1 MISVDIIND
10 YGSNLF
16 YKSDIVSNLI
26 ESILV
31 DENKK
36 ITNLSVVLTNKKY
49 LNMLKKKYF
58 DMDHYTDVIAFNL
71 EDEDEKIQGEIY
83 ISIDDVLENSTIY
96 KVTFNKEFKR
106 VLIHGVL
113 HLIGYND
120 ISDEEKNKMRELENT
135 HLDFITNSIIAIKE

>member
-71 EDEDEKIQGEIY
+71 EDENKDIEGEIY
-83 ISIDDVLENSTIY
+83 ISIDDVHENSKLFST
-96 KVTFNKEFKR
+96 TFDNEFKR
-106 VLIHGVL
+106 VFIHGIL
-113 HLIGYND
+113 HLLGYDDND
-120 ISDEEKNKMRELENT
+120 KKNIKIMRKLEDKYLLNCKEQIL
-135 HLDFITNSIIAIKE
+135 HLK

>member
-1 MISVDIIND
+1 MSTINLLNDNNNDIFYDDKSIYALIKNIFKTEKIDFDSVTIIL
-10 YGSNLF
+10 SNKEL
-16 YKSDIVSNLI
+16 L
-26 ESILV
+26 
-31 DENKK
+31 NK
-36 ITNLSVVLTNKKY
+36 
-49 LNMLKKKYF
+49 LKKDYF
-58 DMDHYTDVIAFNL
+58 KLDHYTDVIAFNL
-71 EDEDEKIQGEIY
+71 EDENEKIQGEIY